1 MQWLHK
7 NQIWTPRVGCPDEST
22 LNQLAKQI
30 LNGEVMRTTET
41 VESKMVVLQ
50 EEGILKK
57 PHHCHNMLFFGY
69 LVSRMSL

>member
-7 NQIWTPRVGCPDEST
+7 IQIWTPRVGCPDEST

-50 EEGILKK
+50 EEGLLKK
-57 PHHCHNMLFFGY
+57 API
-69 LVSRMSL
+69 SPE